1 MERTKRIRE
10 LSEQG
15 MSSVDIMKDVG
26 IEKYGTFYQ
35 ICNRNGIKPNS
46 KRGRPHSAKD
56 RLPRTRSCN
65 FEIINPIESADDLE
79 IEKKIT
85 DL

>member
-35 ICNRNGIKPNS
+35 ICNRNGIS
-46 KRGRPHSAKD
+46 RYS
-56 RLPRTRSCN
+56 
-65 FEIINPIESADDLE
+65 
-79 IEKKIT
+79 
-85 DL
+85 